1 MVIPGQVTGFYPNWQ
16 MHFATLV
23 MFDESIEFKG
33 HKVIQTTSPVISIRL
48 IWGAIIVYVVMGVSQ
63 AN

>member
-1 MVIPGQVTGFYPNWQ
+1 MIPGQVNGFYPNWQ
-16 MHFATLV
+16 MHFVTLV